1 MKLTHIR
8 LRALT
13 GTRTFG
19 VDIPLKGGLNVI
31 RADNTSGKSTCLMAV
46 VYCLGLE
53 RSLGPNL
60 NVPLPYA
67 MTQRILG
74 QREGG
79 SYEQVLESYVMVE
92 ISNSNGDI
100 LCIRRDVTGGADSK
114 LVQTWLGA
122 TIENVDGHGE
132 KRDFFL
138 HDPGAAVREQGFH
151 SFLATFLDLQLPTV
165 PRFNGS
171 ECPLYLETL
180 WPLFFVEQKRGWSS
194 IQGPFPT
201 FLGIQDMSRR
211 VMEFVLRLDV
221 GEARRRHAELRKEI
235 GYVEQRWRDQRADLV
250 QRHRT
255 IVRVSGL
262 PATPTVEFSQGPEVS
277 VSVYFEE
284 EWTSVEGLSAEVK
297 RRREALE
304 AAEPKD
310 ADAAGGELQRELVQ
324 MEARESELAARNTVL
339 RQEHQVAAA
348 EKDSLARRL
357 EALETDLRRNL
368 DAQKLQVLGSTAMN
382 IVAEAVCP
390 TCHQPMEGELLP
402 EGGVAVMAVEENIAF
417 VRSQLDMYR
426 SIKEVNEETLRDLR
440 TKYESVRRDL
450 ADVRRSIRAVKN
462 DLVRPAKA
470 LIWSDVEQVVRLES
484 RVSQMVELQEE
495 LDGSVD
501 ELQGL
506 AKQWVDLKTELDG
519 IRTGETSESDR
530 RKTSNFQS
538 SVQDLLGSFGFR
550 SFGPRE
556 IELTDDDFRL
566 HAVKHEE
573 GGERVERSIGFEAS
587 ASDGIRL
594 KWAYYLA
601 LLEVSHRFQTN
612 HVGMIMFDEPG
623 QQQMKELDLGSFLS
637 QAAESVRR
645 TGQVVVS
652 TSEHIERVRASLKGS
667 TATIHNYDGFMIQPV
682 A

>member
-1 MKLTHIR
+1 
-8 LRALT
+8 
-13 GTRTFG
+13 
-19 VDIPLKGGLNVI
+19 
-31 RADNTSGKSTCLMAV
+31 MAAM
-46 VYCLGLE
+46 YCLGLE
-53 RSLGPNL
+53 RSLGPSL
-60 NVPLPYA
+60 DVPLPYA
-67 MTQRILG
+67 MTQRILA

-79 SYEQVLESYVMVE
+79 FYEQVLESHVMVE
-92 ISNSNGDI
+92 ISNSNGDA
-100 LCIRRDVTGGADSK
+100 LCVRRNVKGGADSK

-122 TIENVDGHGE
+122 TIENLDGHAE

-138 HDPGAAVREQGFH
+138 HDPGSAVREQGFH
-151 SFLATFLDLQLPTV
+151 SFLATFLDLQLPSV

-180 WPLFFVEQKRGWSS
+180 WPLFFVEQKRGWSA

-235 GYVEQRWRDQRADLV
+235 AYVEQRWRDKRSDLV

-262 PATPTVEFSQGPEVS
+262 PATPTVEFSQDPAVT

-284 EWTSVEGLSAEVK
+284 EWVSVEGLSAEVK

-304 AAEPKD
+304 ATEPKG
-310 ADAAGGELQRELVQ
+310 ADTAEGELQRQLAQ
-324 MEARESELAARNTVL
+324 MEARESELAARNTLL
-339 RQEHQVAAA
+339 RQEYQVAVA
-348 EKDSLARRL
+348 EKDSLERRL

-368 DAQKLQVLGSTAMN
+368 DAQKLQVLGSTAMS
-382 IVAEAVCP
+382 IVAETVCP

-402 EGGVAVMAVEENIAF
+402 ERGVAVMAVEENIAF

-440 TKYESVRRDL
+440 TRYESVRSDL

-470 LIWSDVEQVVRLES
+470 LIWSEVEQVVRLES
-484 RVSQMVELQEE
+484 RVNRLVELQEE

-506 AKQWVDLKTELDG
+506 AKQWVELKTELDE
-519 IRTGETSESDR
+519 IQTGETSELDR
-530 RKTSNFQS
+530 GKTSNFQS
-538 SVQDLLGSFGFR
+538 LVQELLGSFGFR
-550 SFGPRE
+550 SFGPGE

-566 HAVKHEE
+566 HAVKQEE

-637 QAAESVRR
+637 RAAESVRR
-645 TGQVVVS
+645 TGQIVVS
-652 TSEHIERVRASLKGS
+652 TSDHIERVRDSLKGS